1 MINHNYIYKNYRQ
14 ILITV
19 ENYQRLK
26 NIGSFQESFN
36 DVISKLLEKY
46 ETKQITK
53 QGDDLP

>member
-1 MINHNYIYKNYRQ
+1 MNQNYIYNNYRQ
-14 ILITV
+14 ILVTV

>member
-1 MINHNYIYKNYRQ
+1 MNQNYIYKNYRQ
-14 ILITV
+14 ILLTV

-46 ETKQITK
+46 ETKQ
-53 QGDDLP
+53 